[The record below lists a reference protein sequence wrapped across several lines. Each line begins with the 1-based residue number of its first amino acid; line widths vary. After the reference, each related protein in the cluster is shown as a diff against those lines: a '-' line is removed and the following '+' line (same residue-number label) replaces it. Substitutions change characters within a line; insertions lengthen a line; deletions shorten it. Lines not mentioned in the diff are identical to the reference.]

1 MWESHLSGSVRGM
14 RTTGVWK
21 TYCGTVAK
29 AGGNGENKLLLSSGR
44 LMLLKAAGIV
54 LAAQRPVRSTVG
66 PTGESEGP
74 SRGGAGKTA
83 GRLEAGKR
91 TA

>member
-1 MWESHLSGSVRGM
+1 MG
-14 RTTGVWK
+14 
-21 TYCGTVAK
+21 
-29 AGGNGENKLLLSSGR
+29 
-44 LMLLKAAGIV
+44 AAGIV